1 MAHIK
6 TINDNKVI
14 IAVYLEV
21 DPLNID
27 DPIRIFG
34 FVGNPGTAG
43 YIWSIKI
50 TMIDCKLNSQ
60 LQG

>member
-1 MAHIK
+1 MN
-6 TINDNKVI
+6 TNNNI